1 MNIIV
6 NGTPQSVSV
15 NCTLSQLLELLEIR
29 GRIAVEINGELLP
42 KRLFSTQV
50 LQPGECVEI
59 VRAIGGG

>member
-6 NGTPQSVSV
+6 NGTPQSVSA
-15 NCTLSQLLELLEIR
+15 NSTLSELLGLLEIR

-42 KRLFSTQV
+42 KHLFSTQV